1 MSRIPEVATAADLDL
16 ASLKIRVVYEL
27 GRAELS
33 AGDIAKLAPGAILPL
48 ARTVEESIDIVANG
62 KRIGTGTLVQ
72 IGDSLGVRVTRLNQD
87 A

>member
-1 MSRIPEVATAADLDL
+1 MTRIPETAAAVDLDL

-48 ARTVEESIDIVANG
+48 ARPVDEAIDIVANG
-62 KRIGTGTLVQ
+62 KRIGTGSLVQ
-72 IGDSLGVRVTRLNQD
+72 IGDSIGVRVTRLNQD